1 MLLADAIEIIKK
13 KIEDPYVDNGHKLEL
28 LGILKELSDFVKP
41 RKKLPKDWWK
51 QNEDIMNRL
60 TELAK
65 KDMS

>member
-1 MLLADAIEIIKK
+1 MLLTDAIDLIKK
-13 KIEDPYVDNGHKLEL
+13 KLDNPYEDDGHKLEL